1 MNVPLSY
8 PYSSMAEELA
18 ENYHLASRNLAV
30 YRHLPPN
37 QGPPPSPDPP
47 PSPLPGTITLENGEV
62 GILPP
67 LDTTI
72 LSRRSHWNYASV
84 PVSKPHLSQLL
95 YLSNGLQA
103 GQGRTVANAGNLGSV
118 TLYPMIL
125 APGGEIPAGIYAYE
139 SVYHELIP
147 VKLGHFQTW
156 FATQVALQP
165 QIGEA
170 PLAIALVSDVE
181 RLRQKYG
188 HRSYRLA
195 LLDAGHVSAHLY
207 LVATALGLNIC
218 ACAGFVD
225 DEINLGLGLDGLDQT
240 CMLISV
246 IGQDRG

>member
-1 MNVPLSY
+1 M
-8 PYSSMAEELA
+8 
-18 ENYHLASRNLAV
+18 
-30 YRHLPPN
+30 
-37 QGPPPSPDPP
+37 
-47 PSPLPGTITLENGEV
+47 
-62 GILPP
+62 
-67 LDTTI
+67 
-72 LSRRSHWNYASV
+72 
-84 PVSKPHLSQLL
+84 SKHHLSQLL

-118 TLYPMIL
+118 TLYPLIL

-139 SVYHELIP
+139 PAHHQLIP
-147 VKLGHFQTW
+147 FQLGNFQTW

-165 QIGEA
+165 EIGEA
-170 PLAIALVSDVE
+170 PLAIALVSHVE

-225 DEINLGLGLDGLDQT
+225 DEINLGLGLDGLDQA

-246 IGQDRG
+246 IGQDRGSTTGVASRNPV